1 MRRTILFVE
10 QQSWRGGAQRVLEA
24 ALDSVSGE
32 YKCVVAFPDQGP
44 FRSALD
50 RKNLETMDLPI
61 GNYQPGQKS
70 FLETITFAWRSL
82 YCAFNLVRVIRRRQI
97 SLLYVNGPRCLPAAV
112 LAAWWTGRPTI
123 FHLHLI
129 LNRRLEAGLVAWFS
143 RRVSRILACS
153 KAAAASLLDRAP
165 KLSGKMQVLYNPL
178 PDPQGFWKVPTE
190 DQSRPPDSGGRGKRG
205 DDDQFT
211 LGMVGRVTET
221 KGHHLLLRALG
232 DLPLE
237 LREKLRLIVVGAPAP
252 GCEPDS
258 RYAAAL
264 RREAARLGL
273 DGQIYWAGYQTDP
286 GGFYETMDVLIH
298 PALAE
303 AMCIVILE
311 ALSKGI
317 PVIAARTGGIP
328 EVVQDGV
335 NGLLVSLEDSSALSR
350 ALKFFLE
357 RSEVRERLRAGA
369 CRSLDR
375 RFSMEVFSS
384 SILAAVRERCPS
396 TSEEVAAPTG
406 GFQRW

>member
-24 ALDSVSGE
+24 ALDSVSDE
-32 YKCVVAFPDQGP
+32 YHCVVAFPDQGP

-50 RKNLETMDLPI
+50 QKNVETMDLPI

-70 FLETITFAWRSL
+70 FLEGITFAWRSL
-82 YCAFNLVRVIRRRQI
+82 YSAFKLVRVIRRRQI
-97 SLLYVNGPRCLPAAV
+97 ALLYVNGPRCLPAAV

-153 KAAAASLLDRAP
+153 QAAAASLLDRAP

-178 PDPQGFWKVPTE
+178 A
-190 DQSRPPDSGGRGKRG
+190 RPPDSGGRGKRG
-205 DDDQFT
+205 DGDQFT

-273 DGQIYWAGYQTDP
+273 DSQIYWAGYQTDP
-286 GGFYETMDVLIH
+286 GGFYETMDVLVH

-311 ALSKGI
+311 ALSRGI

-335 NGLLVSLEDSSALSR
+335 NGLLVSLEDSRALSR

-375 RFSMEVFSS
+375 RFSMDVFSS
-384 SILAAVRERCPS
+384 NILAAVRERCPS
-396 TSEEVAAPTG
+396 TSAEAAVHTG

>member
-1 MRRTILFVE
+1 M
-10 QQSWRGGAQRVLEA
+10 LEA

-178 PDPQGFWKVPTE
+178 A
-190 DQSRPPDSGGRGKRG
+190 RPPDSGGRGKRG
-205 DDDQFT
+205 DGDQFT

-232 DLPLE
+232 DLPPE

-273 DGQIYWAGYQTDP
+273 DSQIYWAGYQTDP
-286 GGFYETMDVLIH
+286 GGFYETMDVLVH

-303 AMCIVILE
+303 AMCAVLCSRTSRE
-311 ALSKGI
+311 PGVGI
-317 PVIAARTGGIP
+317 ATTCRC
-328 EVVQDGV
+328 
-335 NGLLVSLEDSSALSR
+335 
-350 ALKFFLE
+350 F
-357 RSEVRERLRAGA
+357 RLR
-369 CRSLDR
+369 RS
-375 RFSMEVFSS
+375 
-384 SILAAVRERCPS
+384 A
-396 TSEEVAAPTG
+396 
-406 GFQRW
+406 